1 MFNQITNNAR
11 VAIGGRLAWL
21 LVHHD
26 EDLLSH
32 RALDCETPDDA
43 EKFLAFV
50 GQHYPSHQ
58 FRLESGDNLLADIL
72 IRNMPLVGLQ
82 VEKLDDTVGAEHLK
96 AAFEHIRLA
105 FVTLIPLRYGN
116 VLKGVLLVGHDED
129 TFVRSTHGQNLIK
142 VLRRQISLE
151 INQARIENHLERTEA
166 EHQKRNQ
173 LYNAMLK
180 AIDDAVLVLDN
191 DNKVLHANEA
201 FTMLTQTQRDAVV
214 GRSVNDIIFTGA
226 NNEEHHLRTASG
238 TLIPIGLRSV
248 PIQSDINGA
257 PVNRLLVLKDHSQL
271 ATHER
276 ALEQQ
281 TRRLRTLNM
290 ASRAIN
296 SPIGLQDVI
305 QVVLS
310 SAHEVVSGEAA
321 ALLLRDDEDDLI
333 VVATRGVQDMHGR
346 AITIGMGIIGWVAEN
361 GESVLV
367 HDVEQDPRYRS
378 YVDSSGTILTR
389 SIIAIPLVTTA
400 EVIGVLVV
408 INCANGEF
416 IREDLEILENLGAA
430 AATAIENA
438 TLFDQTN
445 RRLTELSTI
454 LDASAMATST
464 MDLQVIVE
472 HISRRLREAL
482 DIERVNI
489 YTTTTEQELKRVVAV
504 VDSQWQ
510 PDRALAIPMGRVPTK
525 TEALKKA
532 VALDL
537 ENSKLTEEEI
547 SELRLRGAHF
557 ALNVPLAFAGQV
569 LGVITL
575 YNLTNFEDSDTNV
588 IQQALARWEA
598 ETDMPSE
605 GLGLLC
611 HRLLQATESRWC
623 TIYLLSNSR
632 DKLLMLHELGTEF
645 WLEPA
650 QSILESTWLPSAQK
664 VLKTGDVVRI
674 NRADARSAREKQYL
688 ALMGATNVMIAP
700 IVQHGEVIGIIELL
714 SGYYHEFD
722 DSAMSL
728 THGIANIIGNAIES
742 SSLYNSLEQRAEA
755 LEAAYHELEQADRLK
770 DELLQNMSHE
780 LGTPLTHILGYLSLL
795 EDHAFGTLNQQQT
808 DIVSQAVRKT
818 QHVADLV
825 KQMVVVHASN
835 SMNLNLKET
844 KLEQLAALAVR
855 TLAPRAEEMGIEIL
869 PRISRNLPV
878 VMVDQ
883 VAMSEVFEALI
894 DNALKFSGDGK
905 EIEIEIR
912 DTSGMMVKVAIRDK
926 GIGIPEEEHNRV
938 FRQFYQIDGSTT
950 RAYGGMGLGLAIV
963 RKIVD
968 AHGGRVWLESDVG
981 KGTTVHFTVPKA
993 TAPVGAAKNVFALN

>member
-1 MFNQITNNAR
+1 MFNQIITNAR
-11 VAIGGRLAWL
+11 VAIGGQLAWL
-21 LVHHD
+21 LTHQD
-26 EDLLSH
+26 DQLLH
-32 RALDCETPDDA
+32 RALDCEAPDNSQRFLDLLA
-43 EKFLAFV
+43 EE
-50 GQHYPSHQ
+50 YPAYT
-58 FRLESGDNLLADIL
+58 FPAEIGDNLLGDVL
-72 IRNMPLVGLQ
+72 LRNIPLVGLS
-82 VEKLDDTVGAEHLK
+82 VDKLTEVIGATPLK
-96 AAFEHIRLA
+96 AAFENLNLPFI
-105 FVTLIPLRYGN
+105 TLIPLRYG
-116 VLKGVLLVGHDED
+116 KLLNGLLLLGHDD
-129 TFVRSTHGQNLIK
+129 DRFIRSDHGQNLIK

-151 INQARIENHLERTEA
+151 IDYKRLETYVDRVED
-166 EHQKRNQ
+166 ERRQRNK
-173 LYNAMLK
+173 LYQDMLT
-180 AIDDAVLVLDN
+180 AIDDAALVVDDQN
-191 DNKVLHANEA
+191 RVLHANERFCIMTA
-201 FTMLTQTQRDAVV
+201 FRPDKIV
-214 GRSVNDIIFTGA
+214 GRSVNEMVIAGDK
-226 NNEEHHLRTASG
+226 NEQHYIRDESGSLLNVSLRA
-238 TLIPIGLRSV
+238 V
-248 PIQSDINGA
+248 PLDVEIDDTVIR
-257 PVNRLLVLKDHSQL
+257 RLLIFKDRSRLQ
-271 ATHER
+271 THEI

-333 VVATRGVQDMHGR
+333 VVATRGIPDIHGR
-346 AITIGMGIIGWVAEN
+346 AVTIGMGIVGWVAKHA
-361 GESVLV
+361 ESLLV
-367 HDVEQDPRYRS
+367 NDVEQDPRYRS
-378 YVDSSGTILTR
+378 YVDSSTTILTR
-389 SIIAIPLVTTA
+389 SMIAIPLITTA

-408 INCANGEF
+408 INCANGDF
-416 IREDLEILENLGAA
+416 ITEDLEILENLGAA

-464 MDLQVIVE
+464 MGLQVIVE

-482 DIERVNI
+482 GIQRVNI
-489 YTTTTEQELKRVVAV
+489 YTSNADDDLERVVAV
-504 VDSQWQ
+504 TDSQWE
-510 PDRALAIPMGRVPTK
+510 PERALAIPIGRVPTK
-525 TEALKKA
+525 QEALQKT
-532 VALDL
+532 VFIEL
-537 ENSKLTEEEI
+537 ETGKLTEEEM
-547 SELRLRGAHF
+547 SELRLRGATF
-557 ALNVPLAFAGQV
+557 AANAPLKFNQEV
-569 LGVITL
+569 VGVITL
-575 YNLTNFEDSDTNV
+575 YNITAFTETDTNT
-588 IQQALARWEA
+588 IQSAVERWEQ

-623 TIYLLSNSR
+623 TIYLLNNAR
-632 DKLLMLHELGTEF
+632 DKLLMLYEMGTGF
-645 WLEPA
+645 WGEHMMSVLEK
-650 QSILESTWLPSAQK
+650 TWLPSAEN
-664 VLKTGDVVRI
+664 VLQTANAIPTSRFDSE
-674 NRADARSAREKQYL
+674 APREKQYL
-688 ALMGATNVMIAP
+688 ALLGITNAMIAP
-700 IVQHGEVIGIIELL
+700 IVQHGEAIGIIELAA
-714 SGYYHEFD
+714 SDHHEFD

-728 THGIANIIGNAIES
+728 TTGIANIIGNAIES

-795 EDHAFGTLNQQQT
+795 EEHAFGALNTQQT
-808 DIVSQAVRKT
+808 DIVTQAVRKT

-912 DTSGMMVKVAIRDK
+912 DTGSMMIKVAIKDK
-926 GIGIPEEEHNRV
+926 GIGIPQQEQARV

-963 RKIVD
+963 RKIID
-968 AHGGRVWLESDVG
+968 AHGGRVWLESEVG
-981 KGTTVHFTVPKA
+981 QGTTVHFTVPKA
-993 TAPVGAAKNVFALN
+993 TTPVGKAQNVFALS